1 MKTHHCHFGLSLLA
15 AVATCWLAA
24 PAEAQGLSALNPKN
38 ALRIFKKKET
48 PPVTPKQIVSLWS
61 DTVLQQAG
69 KQPTRGL
76 GGRIYFYDAK
86 HRPVKVAG
94 TLVVYG
100 FDDRNGTP
108 DNRPADRKYVF
119 KPEHLPGHFS
129 VSDFGPSY
137 SVWLPWDA
145 VGGEQKKL
153 SLVAVFRDQS
163 GELLVGQMSRC
174 VLPGPS
180 SSETVGA
187 KIEALRAKSSPQ
199 QLEARLTGVR
209 PVSYEEPQTQL
220 RPSSSQQGGNRG
232 GTEISSSPLLRS
244 TTITLP
250 PSTRRRLAAPVV
262 PQAPRE
268 RIIPGRA
275 QIQTSLSRPWQNSQ
289 AAETAEPFPAREF
302 AGQPGQAIQQAS
314 QHINAAAAGPA
325 WRQPAEAIQN
335 PAAEAAAAPP
345 PTHFVRPRY
354 RAQATPVVLPER
366 DLRPTQHRPAAPL
379 YDQ

>member
-1 MKTHHCHFGLSLLA
+1 MKTHRCHFGPTLLA
-15 AVATCWLAA
+15 AVAICSLAA
-24 PAEAQGLSALNPKN
+24 PAQGQGLSALNPKN

-69 KQPTRGL
+69 NQPTRGL

-108 DNRPADRKYVF
+108 DNRPADRKYIF
-119 KPEHLPGHFS
+119 KSEHLPGHFS

-163 GELLVGQMSRC
+163 GALLVGQMSRC

-180 SSETVGA
+180 PTEALGA
-187 KIEALRAKSSPQ
+187 KSESLGAMASPQ
-199 QLEARLTGVR
+199 FEARLTGVR

-220 RPSSSQQGGNRG
+220 RPNSSQQLGGNDD
-232 GTEISSSPLLRS
+232 TAPAPPLRS

-250 PSTRRRLAAPVV
+250 PSTQRRLAAPVV
-262 PQAPRE
+262 PHVPRE
-268 RIIPGRA
+268 RIIPGREPF
-275 QIQTSLSRPWQNSQ
+275 QTSLSRPWQNSQ
-289 AAETAEPFPAREF
+289 APDAAESFPTREY

-314 QHINAAAAGPA
+314 QHINAPAAGPA
-325 WRQPAEAIQN
+325 WRQPVEAIQN
-335 PAAEAAAAPP
+335 PAAEAAAESPS
-345 PTHFVRPRY
+345 TRFVRPRY
-354 RAQATPVVLPER
+354 RAQATPVVPPER
-366 DLRPTQHRPAAPL
+366 DLQSTQHRLAAPP
-379 YDQ
+379 YGQ